1 MMKRHPKWGL
11 ALGGGG
17 ARGIAHIGVLKILQR
32 ENLIPDVITGTSIGA
47 LVGAAF
53 ACRPD
58 ANALE
63 ERLYEVLAPD
73 TDENK
78 PLKQIARLNW
88 VEKTEATLLN
98 RLLRSV
104 QKEIF
109 VGMALFRNGV
119 WSMQELRNSVSAF
132 LPDIDVTETRIRFV
146 PLAVDLLSG
155 ESLLINRGPIIE
167 AVMASCA
174 VPGFMPPVPFGDALL
189 MDGGL
194 ADPIP
199 ARAARDCGAKKVISV
214 DVGIQLCHERSIRD
228 GIDAIDRATEI
239 MGYHLGND
247 ARSRSDLLIS
257 PLQDHCSWTDFEGY
271 RELIHQGEVAT
282 EAALDDIDGL
292 LRGNI
297 RWYKRFGTQKR
308 KHTTVNFL
316 SSRRKNDE
324 NSKTADSLGSA
335 FGPFF
340 GRCRRGPL

>member
-1 MMKRHPKWGL
+1 MKSHLKWGL

-47 LVGAAF
+47 LVGGAF

-58 ANALE
+58 ADALE

-73 TDENK
+73 ANENK
-78 PLKQIARLNW
+78 SLKQIARLHW
-88 VEKTEATLLN
+88 ADKPESTLFD

-109 VGMALFRNGV
+109 LGMALFRSGV
-119 WSMQELRNSVSAF
+119 WSMQALRNSVSAF

-174 VPGFMPPVPFGDALL
+174 VPGFMPPVPIGDALL

-199 ARAARDCGAKKVISV
+199 ARAARACGAERVISV
-214 DVGIQLCHERSIRD
+214 DVGIQLCHESSIRD

-239 MGYHLGND
+239 MGYHLGSD

-257 PLQDHCSWTDFEGY
+257 PLRTHCPWTDFEGY
-271 RELIHQGEVAT
+271 RELVHQGEVAT
-282 EAALDDIDGL
+282 EAVLDDIGRL

-297 RWYKRFGTQKR
+297 GTWRWKPGTMW
-308 KHTTVNFL
+308 TTLL
-316 SSRRKNDE
+316 SW
-324 NSKTADSLGSA
+324 L
-335 FGPFF
+335 
-340 GRCRRGPL
+340 